1 MNLKGAI
8 YQTKI
13 LLNQNNIK
21 YKIILDFKDDTK
33 NQIIANF
40 LNEKNIDFIDIVRDV
55 DFELK
60 SFECDGHWND
70 ETHRNIANTIFK
82 NNFLK

>member
-1 MNLKGAI
+1 MKLR
-8 YQTKI
+8 
-13 LLNQNNIK
+13 
-21 YKIILDFKDDTK
+21 
-33 NQIIANF
+33 
-40 LNEKNIDFIDIVRDV
+40 DIVNTYHENEWYLAHKKDV